1 MLDVFL
7 PFLADTKVMPIF
19 VVDTKIIF
27 RYDFVASLNVL
38 TFFYLLYKLEHYLSY
53 ISPLSR
59 RFPFIIFGDI
69 VKLCYVIYSLLKV
82 DSEK

>member
-27 RYDFVASLNVL
+27 RYNFVASLILIASKGNL
-38 TFFYLLYKLEHYLSY
+38 
-53 ISPLSR
+53 R
-59 RFPFIIFGDI
+59 I
-69 VKLCYVIYSLLKV
+69 VSK
-82 DSEK
+82 